1 MKMPDPIID
10 PTTIIVPSN
19 RPMARTN
26 PCSDLV
32 SWDGIA
38 MLDSAILRPPQ
49 FFAAGFT
56 AVRRSSYVLVDVRMR
71 ELRITRLNLGQRRFK
86 PLNRQEA

>member
-1 MKMPDPIID
+1 
-10 PTTIIVPSN
+10 
-19 RPMARTN
+19 
-26 PCSDLV
+26 
-32 SWDGIA
+32 